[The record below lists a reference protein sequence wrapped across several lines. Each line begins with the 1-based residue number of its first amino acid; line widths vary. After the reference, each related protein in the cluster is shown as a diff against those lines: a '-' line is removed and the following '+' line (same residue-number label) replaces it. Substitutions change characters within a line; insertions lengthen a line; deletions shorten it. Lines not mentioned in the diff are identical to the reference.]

1 MGKLLIKQ
9 KVFSIRDKFNVF
21 DENENVKYKV
31 ESSLFSL
38 KYKLTVYDQYD
49 NEMGVI
55 TQRFFSFM
63 PKFDVEIK
71 GQNVGTIRKK
81 FKMFSNNYDIDYNG
95 WRVEGNFL
103 GWNYNVVNGF
113 NVVARIDKEIF
124 HWGDT
129 YVINYSNEEDELNA
143 LLLVLAI
150 DAANR
155 ADSAAASAASN

>member
-9 KVFSIRDKFNVF
+9 KVFSIRDKFNVY
-21 DENENVKYKV
+21 DENENIKYKV
-31 ESSLFSL
+31 QSSLFSL

-49 NEMGVI
+49 NEIGII

-71 GQNVGTIRKK
+71 GQFVGTIRKK

-103 GWNYNVVNGF
+103 GWNYNVINGY

-129 YVINYSNEEDELNA
+129 YVINYANEENELDA

-155 ADSAAASAASN
+155 ADSAVASSASN